1 MEAQSEWLDQSA
13 DIARP
18 KGKLSTLYFRFSF
31 SKIVRMQLGKFNINS
46 YQISSPKSKLYYLL
60 YYLLCYYI
68 ILYYIISLSSLY
80 YLLILIPYK
89 LHIT

>member
-13 DIARP
+13 DIVRP

-60 YYLLCYYI
+60 YHYI
-68 ILYYIISLSSLY
+68 ILYYIIIKS
-80 YLLILIPYK
+80 IL
-89 LHIT
+89 